1 MDVAPAEL
9 LRDVVERVALS
20 GHEGKSGAGLERVR
34 LADGRALVVKRIT
47 PDSDLT
53 LGMTGGT
60 VGREHL
66 LRRNGTLAR
75 LPQGV
80 GHAVVDSWV
89 EGEETVVVMRDLARE
104 VLTWDDRLSAA
115 QTRWTLERVAR
126 LHRAFLG
133 DPPPDLAP
141 LEVTVALFAPSRIA
155 PLAHAGNALMELA
168 LHGWELFADRVPA
181 RVREAVFALHDR
193 PEPLAAALREGPTTL
208 CHGDLATVNMAF
220 EGDDLVLLDW
230 AMPTAAPGS
239 MDVARFLAGCW
250 SVLEPGREEVLALY
264 ADAAGPAYDARSMR
278 LSLLAGLVWLGWN
291 KALDAA
297 ENPDPEIRERETG
310 DLAWWVRQAET
321 TLEKGDL

>member
-1 MDVAPAEL
+1 VAPAEL

-34 LADGRALVVKRIT
+34 LADGRALVVKQIT
-47 PDSDLT
+47 PEGDIT
-53 LGMTGGT
+53 LRTTGGSI
-60 VGREHL
+60 GREHL
-66 LRRNGTLAR
+66 LRRNGTLDR
-75 LPQGV
+75 LPRGV

-89 EGEETVVVMRDLARE
+89 EGDATVVVMRDLGQE
-104 VLTWDDRLSAA
+104 VLTWDSRLSTA
-115 QTRWTLERVAR
+115 QTRWVVERVAR

-133 DPPPDLAP
+133 DLPPDLAE
-141 LEVTVALFAPSRIA
+141 LELTVAMFAPSRIA
-155 PLAHAGNALMELA
+155 PLAQAGNELMQLA
-168 LHGWELFADRVPA
+168 LHGWELFADQVPA
-181 RVREAVFALHDR
+181 AVRKAVFALHDR
-193 PEPLAAALREGPTTL
+193 PGPLASALREGPTTL

-239 MDVARFLAGCW
+239 VDVARFLAGCW
-250 SVLEPGREEVLALY
+250 SVLEPGREEVLAMY

-297 ENPDPEIRERETG
+297 EHPDLAIREREAG